1 MMHITNEMID
11 PELRQAGKVI
21 RKVTSSLTPNKIR
34 LINKATDV
42 LRGVNR
48 TNLNYEQHYIT
59 RPDGTKLRICVYSPQ
74 VPQENVPGILWIH
87 GGGYAL
93 ELPELEASAFAQL
106 ANETGAVIVTPDYYR
121 SMDRPYPAALE
132 DCYATLKWLRDHAD
146 DYGIRSDQLVVA
158 GGSAG
163 GGLTTALNLYARDK
177 GEIAIAFQIA
187 FYPML
192 DDRPTATSLNNDAP
206 IWNTKSNEISWQ
218 LYLGDLYGTHAI
230 PAYAAPARAEDL
242 TGLPPMISF
251 VGDLDPFYSET
262 VTFIDRLAASGVP
275 TYFKTY
281 SGAYHAFNLIGSAEI
296 AQDANRFLVDNFKFC
311 MTQYFAEQ
319 PK

>member
-1 MMHITNEMID
+1 MHITDEMID
-11 PELRQAGKVI
+11 PELRRAGKVI
-21 RKVTSSLTPNKIR
+21 RKINSYVTPNKIK
-34 LINKATDV
+34 LINKATDA

-48 TNLNYEQHYIT
+48 TNLKYEQHFIT

-74 VPQENVPGILWIH
+74 VPQENVPGVLWIH

-163 GGLTTALNLYARDK
+163 GGLTTALSLYARDK

-206 IWNTKSNEISWQ
+206 IWNTKSNEVSWQ

-230 PAYAAPARAEDL
+230 PVYAAPARAEDL

-275 TYFKTY
+275 TYFKIY

-296 AQDANRFLVDNFKFC
+296 AQDANRFLLDNFKFC

>member
-1 MMHITNEMID
+1 MHITEEMMD
-11 PELRQAGKVI
+11 PELRKTGKAI
-21 RKVTSSLTPNKIR
+21 LQMMPYVTPTRIK

-42 LRGVNR
+42 LRGTNR

-59 RPDGTKLRICVYSPQ
+59 RADGSKLRICVYSPQ
-74 VPQENVPGILWIH
+74 TPQENVPGVLWIH

-93 ELPELEASAFAQL
+93 ELPELEASAFAQI
-106 ANETGAVIVTPDYYR
+106 ANETGAVIVAPDYTR
-121 SMDRPYPAALE
+121 SPDRPYPAALE
-132 DCYATLKWLRDHAD
+132 DCYASLEWLRDHTD
-146 DYGIRSDQLVVA
+146 EYGIRSDQLVVA

-163 GGLTTALNLYARDK
+163 GGLTAALNLYARDK

-192 DDRPTATSLNNDAP
+192 DDQPTASSLNNDAP
-206 IWNTKSNEISWQ
+206 IWNTKSNEVSWR

-230 PAYAAPARAEDL
+230 PAYAAPARATDL
-242 TGLPPMISF
+242 SGLPPMISF

-275 TYFKTY
+275 TYFKVY
-281 SGAYHAFNLIGSAEI
+281 SGAYHAFNIIKHAEL
-296 AQDANRFLVDNFKFC
+296 ANDANQFLIDNFKYC

-319 PK
+319 PQ